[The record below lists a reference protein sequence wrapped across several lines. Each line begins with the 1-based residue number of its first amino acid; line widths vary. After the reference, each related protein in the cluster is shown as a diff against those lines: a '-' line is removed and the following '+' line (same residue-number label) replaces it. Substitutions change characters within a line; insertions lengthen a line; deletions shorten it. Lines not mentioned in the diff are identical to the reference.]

1 MIKIKFLLFLL
12 VFPFILF
19 SQNKLPFEVGESCT
33 YRIHYGPITAGYGR
47 LTIKNL
53 EQHNNIECFYFEG
66 IGKSNSFFDL
76 FFKVN
81 DEYISYVNSTSLS
94 PVHFIRD
101 VNEGGYIIKQNY
113 LFNAK
118 KNEVLA
124 EDSIYQIPK
133 QTQDMLSGFYFTR
146 ALLNNQNVQQDSIIK
161 INVFMDE
168 ENYPMQIKYVKNELI
183 KTKWGKI
190 NCMVFIPQLQEGRV
204 FKDAEGMSIWISD
217 DENKLMIKVETKIII
232 GVIKAELSSFKGL
245 KNPLSITE

>member
-1 MIKIKFLLFLL
+1 M
-12 VFPFILF
+12 
-19 SQNKLPFEVGESCT
+19 
-33 YRIHYGPITAGYGR
+33 
-47 LTIKNL
+47 
-53 EQHNNIECFYFEG
+53 
-66 IGKSNSFFDL
+66 
-76 FFKVN
+76 
-81 DEYISYVNSTSLS
+81 
-94 PVHFIRD
+94 
-101 VNEGGYIIKQNY
+101 NEGGYIIKQNY

-190 NCMVFIPQLQEGRV
+190 NCMVFIHQLQEGRV
-204 FKDAEGMSIWISD
+204 FKEEEEMKIWISD
-217 DENKLMIKVETKIII
+217 DENKLMIKVETKIIV

-245 KNPLSITE
+245 KYPLSITE